1 MDESIQV
8 GRYQVEK
15 VIGRGAMGV
24 VYLAYDPQIDRRVAL
39 KTIRPLEGARDEE
52 IAETRERFLREAKA
66 AGRLLHPNIVT
77 IFDVFEDRGILYIAM
92 EYVEG
97 ELLDAYCSKK
107 SLLPMEQVLR
117 LVTQGLSALHYAH
130 RHGVVHRDIKP
141 ANLMMVEDGN
151 TLKIMDFGVA
161 RQAGAHL
168 TQTGMVVGTP
178 HYMSPEQIEGEVL
191 DGRSDVFSMGVV
203 LYELLTGERPFPGD
217 SISTVIYRIIHDV
230 PLPVH
235 KVNGKIPEALAAILQ
250 KALAKDRESRY
261 SSALEFQQ
269 ALEGFLASRPMR
281 HREAGPAY
289 EEPRPGDAPDS
300 FLPPPPSTG
309 VRRRRKKGRIPGRA
323 LLLAGLAALLAA
335 AVFIGLDYYWSD
347 QGGTKIPIIR
357 PPASQ
362 EKLPVLI
369 NVVTDPPGADL
380 FLDGSPVKVV
390 TIPPGDHGL
399 HLVEARLGCLSAK
412 KSISNVRG
420 PETIKL
426 ALQPGYYTFRAETD
440 PSGAEVF
447 VDGRD
452 TGKSTPLKLDRDGC
466 EPFTLAFVRKGWI
479 RKEVR
484 VNPRES
490 TSLKVTLEKEPDKGT
505 LRAVS
510 ASGTIKIYED
520 NRLLGRSGQSIE
532 LPAGEHTLRF
542 VDETLRGTREQQV
555 TIKPDAT
562 NTLNVPAFKTARV
575 FLYGKPAD
583 EGKVIVDGTYLEDLP
598 LNGTT
603 PLAVG
608 FHRFTVV
615 GSDGKR
621 VSFKWTLGPGDQTR
635 VVDFDTGKVSVP

>member
-97 ELLDAYCSKK
+97 ELLDAHCTKK
-107 SLLPMEQVLR
+107 SLLPMEQVLA
-117 LVTQGLSALHYAH
+117 LVVQGLSALHYAH

-141 ANLMMVEDGN
+141 ANLMMVEDGHI
-151 TLKIMDFGVA
+151 LKIMDFGVA
-161 RQAGAHL
+161 RQGGAHL

-178 HYMSPEQIEGEVL
+178 HYMSPEQIEGEAL

-217 SISTVIYRIIHDV
+217 TISTVIYRIMHDA

-235 KVNGKIPEALAAILQ
+235 KVNGKIPETLTGILQ
-250 KALAKDRESRY
+250 KALSKDREARY
-261 SSALEFQQ
+261 ASAQAFKQ
-269 ALEGFLASRPMR
+269 ALEDFLASRPSPR
-281 HREAGPAY
+281 REEADLFDVP
-289 EEPRPGDAPDS
+289 EPDGAEDS

-309 VRRRRKKGRIPGRA
+309 IRIKPKRRRRSGRI
-323 LLLAGLAALLAA
+323 LLLAGLAALVFA
-335 AVFIGLDYYWSD
+335 AVLIGLDYFWSV
-347 QGGTKIPIIR
+347 QGDARLPIVR

-369 NVVTDPPGADL
+369 NVVTTPPGARL

-390 TIPPGDHGL
+390 TIPPGDHGI

-412 KSISNVRG
+412 KSINDVRG
-420 PETIKL
+420 AETLKL
-426 ALQPGYYTFRAETD
+426 DLKPGFYTFSADSE
-440 PSGAEVF
+440 PSGAEVYL
-447 VDGRD
+447 DGKD
-452 TGKSTPLKLDRDGC
+452 TGKATPAKIDREGC
-466 EPFTLAFVRKGWI
+466 EPFTIAFEKKGWI
-479 RKEVR
+479 RKEVK
-484 VNPRES
+484 VNPRDA
-490 TSLKVTLEKEPDKGT
+490 TTLKVSLAKEPDKGR

-520 NRLLGRSGQSIE
+520 NRLLGSSGQSIE

-542 VDETLRGTREQQV
+542 VDETLRGTREQKV

-562 NTLNVPAFKTARV
+562 NTVHVPAFKTAKV

-608 FHRFTVV
+608 QHLFTVV
-615 GSDGKR
+615 GSDGKK
-621 VSFKWTLGPGDQTR
+621 VSFHWTLKPGDQTR
-635 VVDFDTGKVSVP
+635 VVDYDTGRVTVP